1 MMSTRLP
8 SLTALRAFEA
18 AARHMSFAA
27 AAEELSVTPAAL
39 SFQIKSLEEALG
51 APLFVRLTRAV
62 ELTAAGRA
70 LAPEVSRGFEALRAG
85 WKAAQNTLSANRL
98 TVTAGPAFTTKWL
111 VPELGRFAA
120 AHPDI
125 ELRFVTTLA
134 KLDFARDGID
144 LAVRF
149 GIPND
154 DGLFSETFYRDR
166 ILPVMRP
173 EFAERVTEPSVL
185 LRETLIGE
193 ESLDFL
199 KERPDWP
206 RWLRE
211 AGVEVPADLRVTSFT
226 QADHAVDAA
235 LAGAG
240 VALSRVSMARSALR
254 AGALVAPFDLVL
266 ETPAHFRFVCP
277 LGEEERPAVKAF
289 RDYFHA
295 EAAKDA
301 DLLAGRRVVR
311 VG

>member
-1 MMSTRLP
+1 MSSRLP

-70 LAPEVSRGFEALRAG
+70 LAPETTRGFEALRAA
-85 WKAAQNTLSANRL
+85 WKAALNTLSENRL

-111 VPELGRFAA
+111 APELGRFAQ

-134 KLDFARDGID
+134 KLDFARDGIG

-149 GIPND
+149 GIPD
-154 DGLFSETFYRDR
+154 DEGLFSEHFYDDY

-173 EFAERVTEPSVL
+173 EIAERVTEPAVL

-206 RWLRE
+206 RWL
-211 AGVEVPADLRVTSFT
+211 AASGVEVPADVKVTSFT

-240 VALSRVSMARSALR
+240 VALSRFSMARHALR
-254 AGALVAPFDLVL
+254 SVALVAPFPVVL
-266 ETPAHFRFVCP
+266 AVPAHFRFVCP
-277 LGEEERPAVKAF
+277 VGEEERPAVRAF

-295 EAAKDA
+295 EAARDV
-301 DLLAGRRVVR
+301 DLLQGRHVVK

>member
-1 MMSTRLP
+1 
-8 SLTALRAFEA
+8 LTALRAFEA

-51 APLFVRLTRAV
+51 APLFVRLPRAV

-70 LAPEVSRGFEALRAG
+70 LTPDVSRGFDALRAG
-85 WKAAQNTLSANRL
+85 WKAAQSTLSANRL

-111 VPELGRFAA
+111 APELGDFAA

-125 ELRFVTTLA
+125 ELRFVATLA

-149 GIPND
+149 GLPND
-154 DGLFSETFYRDR
+154 EGLFHERFYDDS

-173 EFAERVTEPSVL
+173 ELAERVAEPALVL
-185 LRETLIGE
+185 NETLIGE

-199 KERPDWP
+199 KEPPDWP
-206 RWLRE
+206 RWLKE
-211 AGVEVPADLRVTSFT
+211 AGVPVPRDLKVTTFT

-240 VALSRVSMARSALR
+240 VALTRLSMARKALR
-254 AGALVAPFDLVL
+254 SGALVAPFPLVL
-266 ETPAHFRFVCP
+266 STPAHFRFVCP
-277 LGEEERPAVKAF
+277 LGEEERPAIRAF

-295 EAAKDA
+295 EAAEDA
-301 DLLAGRRVVR
+301 DLLEGRQVAK

>member
-1 MMSTRLP
+1 MSARLP

-70 LAPEVSRGFEALRAG
+70 LAPETSRGFEALRAG
-85 WKAAQNTLSANRL
+85 WKAAQATLSANRL

-111 VPELGRFAA
+111 APELGRFAR

-125 ELRFVTTLA
+125 ELRFVTSLA

-154 DGLFSETFYRDR
+154 DGLFSEHFYDDF

-173 EFAERVTEPSVL
+173 DIAGRTAEPAGL
-185 LRETLIGE
+185 LDETLIAE

-199 KERPDWP
+199 KETPDWP
-206 RWLRE
+206 RWFAA
-211 AGVEVPADLRVTSFT
+211 AGVEVPADLKVTAFT

-240 VALSRVSMARSALR
+240 VALSRFSIARQALR
-254 AGALVAPFDLVL
+254 AGALVAPFAVVL
-266 ETPAHFRFVCP
+266 AIPAQFRFVCP
-277 LGEEERPAVKAF
+277 LGEEERPAVRAF
-289 RDYFHA
+289 REYFHA

-301 DLLAGRRVVR
+301 DLLVGREVVK